1 MKTEL
6 EEDIMPVKVQ
16 VRVGAEVMIDFMLY
30 HIYASAVGVITIILG
45 ILNIGLGIAFAS
57 RKEFLYMAGAFAFA
71 VVVFVIYPQTIKNR
85 VKRQMERMENKEAL
99 VTYTFSEDGVETVTK
114 DDSGKADWSAFKKAV
129 SRKRLLLL
137 YDDKK
142 QAVILPIDQ
151 IQEEYAQIV
160 DMISAHM
167 PAPAVRIKRLGA
179 KQ

>member
-1 MKTEL
+1 
-6 EEDIMPVKVQ
+6 MPIKVQ

-30 HIYASAVGVITIILG
+30 HIYASAVGVILG

-71 VVVFVIYPQTIKNR
+71 VVVLVIYPQTIKNR
-85 VKRQMERMENKEAL
+85 VKRQMERMENKDAL

-167 PAPAVRIKRLGA
+167 PAPAVRIKRLDA

>member
-1 MKTEL
+1 
-6 EEDIMPVKVQ
+6 MPIKVQ

-45 ILNIGLGIAFAS
+45 ILNIGLGIAFVS

-71 VVVFVIYPQTIKNR
+71 VVVLVIYPQTIKNR

>member
-1 MKTEL
+1 
-6 EEDIMPVKVQ
+6 MPIKVQ

-71 VVVFVIYPQTIKNR
+71 VVVLVIYPQTIKNR
-85 VKRQMERMENKEAL
+85 VKRQMERMENKDAL
-99 VTYTFSEDGVETVTK
+99 VTYTFSEDGVET
-114 DDSGKADWSAFKKAV
+114 V

-167 PAPAVRIKRLGA
+167 PAPAVRIKRLDA

>member
-1 MKTEL
+1 
-6 EEDIMPVKVQ
+6 
-16 VRVGAEVMIDFMLY
+16 
-30 HIYASAVGVITIILG
+30 
-45 ILNIGLGIAFAS
+45 
-57 RKEFLYMAGAFAFA
+57 
-71 VVVFVIYPQTIKNR
+71 
-85 VKRQMERMENKEAL
+85 MERMENKEAL
-99 VTYTFSEDGVETVTK
+99 VTYIFSEDGVETVTK